1 LLGLSSI
8 NSETNFPQPIHHIN
22 FDINLLGDCDVIVA
36 ELARRAGWTLK
47 HKMIP
52 EGHENEVSAVNEI
65 DHVYSIKARGPAS
78 QPIKSEIKH
87 EAFDSVVKKSEQA

>member
-1 LLGLSSI
+1 
-8 NSETNFPQPIHHIN
+8 
-22 FDINLLGDCDVIVA
+22 
-36 ELARRAGWTLK
+36 
-47 HKMIP
+47 MIP